1 MIKEFT
7 YPLPD
12 ELYVEGISGN
22 NVQTFTY
29 NGPEEL
35 YVQIN
40 EVGNVRRINLD
51 SDSNLE
57 ESYKKVVDPNIH
69 PEIAH
74 FLLEILGE
82 VEWEYQYEE
91 EIMENGDVYQNILNP
106 KLSDAY
112 SLRYDYENDEW
123 ILSQI
128 VKLYDSPSTIIAK
141 EREELIEGYLQNHT
155 FTEEITKEIND
166 YLLILNNYIENNP
179 PIKFWKYINQIK
191 PDDLP
196 EIPEILAN
204 EFFNLSPAAGDI

>member
-35 YVQIN
+35 YIQLN
-40 EVGNVRRINLD
+40 SEGNVRRINLD
-51 SDSNLE
+51 SDFNLE

-69 PEIAH
+69 PETAH
-74 FLLEILGE
+74 FLLEMLGE

-112 SLRYDYENDEW
+112 SLRYDYENDDW
-123 ILSQI
+123 VLSQI
-128 VKLYDSPSTIIAK
+128 VKLEDSPSTIIAK
-141 EREELIEGYLQNHT
+141 KRKELIEGYLQNYT

-179 PIKFWKYINQIK
+179 PIKFWKYINLIP
-191 PDDLP
+191 PDILP
-196 EIPEILAN
+196 EIPVALEN
-204 EFFNLSPAAGDI
+204 EFSNLPPAAGDI